1 MKLIRLIKYS
11 NLALIRIYKDTM
23 VKSKDYN
30 VKLYSNLHQNFQV
43 QTLKNYKY
51 LHENL

>member
-1 MKLIRLIKYS
+1 
-11 NLALIRIYKDTM
+11 M

-43 QTLKNYKY
+43 QTLKNHKD
-51 LHENL
+51 LHKNLQGLGKLVIIRNYASPLSL